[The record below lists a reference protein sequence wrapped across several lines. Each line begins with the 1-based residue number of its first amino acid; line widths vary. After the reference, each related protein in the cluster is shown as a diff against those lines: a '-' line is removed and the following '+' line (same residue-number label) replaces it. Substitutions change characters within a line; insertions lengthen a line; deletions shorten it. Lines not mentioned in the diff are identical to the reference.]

1 MKLFDFMA
9 LARAGHAEEAKR
21 MLDKQPV
28 ELRFGD
34 LMGLCEAQIITLFW
48 EDGEGDVYTGSEIET
63 AVEQYGG
70 QRVTR
75 VIPFGNG
82 LEIHLA

>member
-9 LARAGHAEEAKR
+9 LARSGQAEEAKK
-21 MLDKQPV
+21 MLEKPV

-75 VIPFGNG
+75 VIPFGCG